1 MAEPTNRLIN
11 ASSPYLLQHAHN
23 PVNWYPWCEEALN
36 KAREEDKPIIVSIGY
51 SACHWCHVME
61 RECFENEAI
70 AELMN
75 KHYVSIK
82 VDREERP
89 DVDQLYMEALHSM
102 GQQGGWPLNVFL
114 TPNQKPFYGGTYFP
128 ARNWVTVLNNV
139 ANVFQQQREELDK
152 TADEF
157 ARTLAIP
164 DTERFGLKPPPS
176 ITDQQLLNMLEK
188 AFLKFS
194 EQVDEERGGMMRAP
208 KFPMPSNWIYCL
220 RYHAL
225 TGNETAK
232 KQALVTLNAMANGGI
247 YDQVGGG
254 FARYSTDVNWLVP
267 HFEKMLYDNAQLLSL
282 YAEAYRLSGEQKYL
296 RVIRETVGF
305 LKRELGEPNGGYY
318 SALDADSEGEE
329 GRFYVWNHD
338 EFTALLSPDHK
349 LPAAYYNV
357 SEPGNWEEGK
367 NILHVT
373 RQLEDVAAEHGMT
386 HGDAGNKIEQAK
398 ERLFNARE
406 KRVRPGL
413 DDKVLAAWNGL
424 LLRGLC
430 DAWLASQD
438 NNTLEKARQLGTFI
452 IQHLVRETPDGET
465 ALWRNYKDG
474 NASINA
480 YLDDYAFVIDGF
492 IALYQCNFNP
502 DYLYLANKL
511 CQYTLKHFYDQE
523 EGLFHYTD
531 DQDPA
536 LIARKKELFD
546 NVIPASNSAM
556 ARNLNYL
563 HLLLENADYDAS
575 MQSMAGK
582 MAALV
587 ITDPVY
593 LSNWAIL
600 LTELTRPMAE
610 VAVVGPE
617 ATTLAAE
624 LQQAYLPNKVVC
636 ASAEKNEYLPLLA
649 GREAINGKTT
659 IYVCVNRSC
668 QLPVHTVEEALEQIK
683 AIQQ

>member
-1 MAEPTNRLIN
+1 MAEHTNKLAN

-23 PVNWYPWCEEALN
+23 PVHWYPWGEEALN

-61 RECFENEAI
+61 RECFEDEAI
-70 AELMN
+70 ADVMN
-75 KHYVSIK
+75 KNFVSIK

-114 TPNQKPFYGGTYFP
+114 TPDQKPFYGGTYFP
-128 ARNWVTVLNNV
+128 ARNWITVLNNV
-139 ANVFQQQREELDK
+139 ANVFTQQREELNQ

-157 ARTLAIP
+157 ARTLSIP
-164 DTERFGLKPPPS
+164 DTERFGLKPPPA
-176 ITDQQLLNMLEK
+176 ITDQQLLNLLEK

-208 KFPMPSNWIYCL
+208 KFPMPTNWVYCL
-220 RYHAL
+220 HYHAL

-232 KQALVTLNAMANGGI
+232 NQALMTLNAMANGGI

-282 YAEAYRLSGEQKYL
+282 YAEAYRLSGNNKYR
-296 RVIRETVGF
+296 RVIRETVAF

-338 EFTALLSPDHK
+338 EFTALLSPDEK
-349 LPAAYYNV
+349 LPAAYFNV
-357 SEPGNWEEGK
+357 SQPGNWEEGK

-373 RQLEDVAAEHGMT
+373 RPLEDVAAEHHLT
-386 HGDAGNKIEQAK
+386 TETAAEKINQAK
-398 ERLFNARE
+398 ERLFHARE

-430 DAWLASQD
+430 DAWLATQD
-438 NNTLEKARQLGTFI
+438 EDILEQARKLGAFI
-452 IQHLVRETPDGET
+452 TQHLVKETPEGET

-474 NASINA
+474 KTSINA

-492 IALYQCNFNP
+492 IALYQVDFNP
-502 DYLYLANKL
+502 EHLHRANKL
-511 CQYTLKHFYDQE
+511 CQYTLNHFYDQE
-523 EGLFHYTD
+523 EGLFFYTD

-575 MQSMAGK
+575 MQGMSGK

-593 LSNWAIL
+593 LSNWAVL

-617 ATTLAAE
+617 ASTMAVQ

-636 ASAEKNEYLPLLA
+636 ASTEKNDNLPLLA

-668 QLPVHTVEEALEQIK
+668 QLPVHTVEEALKQIK
-683 AIQQ
+683 DIQQ